1 MKLFN
6 LKETSD
12 NTGLSR
18 ATIYRFYK
26 KNPQLMSE
34 TKLKNKKRLIPEAHL
49 ILIAKTNIYGKH
61 LKLNQDY
68 TQLKRLVDVLA
79 IPESLQLKLYQ
90 LDWDWFGTIAFKNDY
105 NTSQSFHRMQQ
116 AYHHIIELY
125 GKKTG
130 FRLFYTVEPFTN
142 REGTH
147 IHFVM
152 KVEASYLIKAITEEL
167 KKYFVNNRIELQEY
181 DKYKAGVWYMSKHG
195 LRGENWDILGNNLS
209 KLSTSEN

>member
-6 LKETSD
+6 LIETTEK
-12 NTGLSR
+12 TGRSR
-18 ATIYRFYK
+18 ASIYRFYILHPHLICEK
-26 KNPQLMSE
+26 KF
-34 TKLKNKKRLIPEAHL
+34 KNKKCLIPEAHL
-49 ILIAKTNIYGKH
+49 GLIAKTNIYGKH
-61 LKLNQDY
+61 LQLNKDY

-90 LDWDWFGTIAFKNDY
+90 LDWDWFGTIAFKNNY

-116 AYHHIIELY
+116 AYHYIILLY
-125 GKKTG
+125 GKKTN

-152 KVEASYLIKAITEEL
+152 KVKASYLTKAITEEL

-181 DKYKAGVWYMSKHG
+181 DKYKAGVWYISKHG
-195 LRGENWDILGNNLS
+195 LKGENWDILGNNLS